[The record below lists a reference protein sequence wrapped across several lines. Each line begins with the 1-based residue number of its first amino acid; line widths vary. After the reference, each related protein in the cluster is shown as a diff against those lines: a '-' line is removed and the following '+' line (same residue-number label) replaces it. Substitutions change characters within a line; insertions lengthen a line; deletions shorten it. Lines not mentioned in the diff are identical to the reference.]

1 MKKIMFNDR
10 FGLTQ
15 AVLDGRKTMTR
26 RFLTQNYERVSC
38 MNVNYEDHWHG
49 ELDGETFELLP
60 RFQVGEIVAI
70 AQNYKDAG
78 YTPDLLQEGFFH
90 QIGTNTPMEIRNTP
104 EEYIGKWMECHF
116 DELSGWSNK
125 MFVLADLM
133 PHHIRITGIKSERL
147 QDISN
152 EDAMREGV
160 FKYDEPPLFHEFDPY
175 SPWPPHV
182 KPYKHDHDNK
192 QYFCEA
198 RFAFAHLIER
208 VSRIGML
215 NINPWVFAYSFE
227 RID

>member
-1 MKKIMFNDR
+1 MKKIMFDDR

-15 AVLDGRKTMTR
+15 AVLEVRKTMTR
-26 RFLTQNYERVSC
+26 RFLTQNYEKVSC
-38 MNVNYEDHWHG
+38 LNINYEDRWHG
-49 ELDGETFELLP
+49 ELDGETYELLP
-60 RFQVGEIVAI
+60 RFQVGETVAI
-70 AQNYKDAG
+70 AQSYESIHDEMMKGDFGDSIYDA
-78 YTPDLLQEGFFH
+78 F
-90 QIGTNTPMEIRNTP
+90 RNAMVADKP
-104 EEYIGKWMECHF
+104 
-116 DELSGWSNK
+116 GWKNK
-125 MFVLADLM
+125 MFVSSYLM

-208 VSRIGML
+208 VSRIGMW

>member
-10 FGLTQ
+10 FGLSQ

-49 ELDGETFELLP
+49 ELDGETYELLP
-60 RFQVGEIVAI
+60 TYKLGEIVAI
-70 AQNYKDAG
+70 AQCYEDAILDVGEEKWNKIHKWYNINY
-78 YTPDLLQEGFFH
+78 L
-90 QIGTNTPMEIRNTP
+90 
-104 EEYIGKWMECHF
+104 CH
-116 DELSGWSNK
+116 EKGLHNK
-125 MFVLADLM
+125 MFVRAYLM
-133 PHHIRITGIKSERL
+133 PHHIRITDINIERL

-182 KPYKHDHDNK
+182 NPYKHDHDNK

-208 VSRIGML
+208 VSRIGMW

>member
-26 RFLTQNYERVSC
+26 RIVTNADLIQWLNEL
-38 MNVNYEDHWHG
+38 ED
-49 ELDGETFELLP
+49 DGAIRTIKGTILSEENSAYK
-60 RFQVGEIVAI
+60 VGEIVAI

-90 QIGTNTPMEIRNTP
+90 QIGTNTPMEIRNNP

-125 MFVLADLM
+125 MFVLSDLM

-192 QYFCEA
+192 KYFCEA

-208 VSRIGML
+208 VSRIGMW